1 MNNSSNNNDSRAI
14 NSSYLCS
21 TSPDTFVDVN
31 FMIMNEKLEN
41 FLVNANRKLTDKNQL
56 CETMKFLIENICSLI
71 EFEKKSDDVQ
81 KLKCELLT
89 KIDKYEKDFENDA
102 TTKQQVIK
110 SNHSQENVSSQTDNN
125 SLTSNERAT
134 SSISIQESLNLSSF
148 EKLSVSLV
156 DELNTVRAEAN
167 MFKDKISKQNELIKI
182 LINNF
187 PPSQP
192 STSSSIG
199 NNNNNN
205 PTSSSESIT
214 LNQTLIKSE
223 EDKPNIPVQIKD
235 TNQNDNDE
243 DEDDYYT
250 SPGTSPTDFVF
261 DRISRIRKQQQ
272 IPTTTTTNQI
282 EPRDTETETLT
293 EENVNA
299 PTENVT
305 YLYNLNDFIAVDST
319 LQYGNQLDNETN
331 NNLNVPYTSN
341 HQLSIFKCPSCQ
353 ISIDSNQISTK
364 VIYDHVTNCD
374 LDKHNVIIF

>member
-71 EFEKKSDDVQ
+71 EFEKKSDNVQ

-89 KIDKYEKDFENDA
+89 KIDKYEKDFENEP